1 MIQFIEDKKFLGMM
15 RRECSDVVNRLV
27 QNINK
32 DNYLK
37 VEMQMVGSGGRNL
50 ETQNSNQPVDLD
62 YNINILHIN
71 GNIND
76 CKKIKEYVRKQFNI
90 ALKSKGWGDCK
101 DSTSAL
107 TTEQRYFKESNQ
119 TPFSIDVAIT
129 CESKDSWYRLIHQK
143 TGIFQEDNWIWNEG
157 QDSKGL
163 TKKVNKIKKYN
174 LWNDVRNAYLDK
186 KNMYLKIRDYNHSS
200 FNCYIEAVNEVYNKY
215 FTK

>member
-186 KNMYLKIRDYNHSS
+186 KNMYLKRRDYNHSS

>member
-1 MIQFIEDKKFLGMM
+1 MIHFIEDKKILGMM
-15 RRECSDVVNRLV
+15 RREYSDIVNRLV

-71 GNIND
+71 GDIND

-107 TTEQRYFKESNQ
+107 TTEQR
-119 TPFSIDVAIT
+119 
-129 CESKDSWYRLIHQK
+129 
-143 TGIFQEDNWIWNEG
+143 
-157 QDSKGL
+157 
-163 TKKVNKIKKYN
+163 
-174 LWNDVRNAYLDK
+174 
-186 KNMYLKIRDYNHSS
+186 
-200 FNCYIEAVNEVYNKY
+200 
-215 FTK
+215 

>member
-15 RRECSDVVNRLV
+15 RRECSDVVNCLV

-71 GNIND
+71 GDIND
-76 CKKIKEYVRKQFNI
+76 CKEIKEYVRKQFNI

-107 TTEQRYFKESNQ
+107 TTEQRQFKEGNPTS
-119 TPFSIDVAIT
+119 FSIDVAII
-129 CESKDSWYRLIHQK
+129 CESNDSWYRLIHQK

-174 LWNDVRNAYLDK
+174 LWNNVRNAYLNK
-186 KNMYLKIRDYNHSS
+186 KNMYLKRRAYNHSS

>member
-143 TGIFQEDNWIWNEG
+143 TRIFQEDNWIWNEG

-186 KNMYLKIRDYNHSS
+186 KNMYLKRRDYNHSS

>member
-1 MIQFIEDKKFLGMM
+1 MIHFIEDKKFLGMM
-15 RRECSDVVNRLV
+15 RRECSDIVNRLV

-71 GNIND
+71 GDIND

-107 TTEQRYFKESNQ
+107 TTEQRYFKEGNPTS
-119 TPFSIDVAIT
+119 FSIDVAII
-129 CESKDSWYRLIHQK
+129 CESNDSWYRLIHQK

-186 KNMYLKIRDYNHSS
+186 KNMYLKRRDYNNSS

>member
-143 TGIFQEDNWIWNEG
+143 TGIFQEDNWICNEG

-186 KNMYLKIRDYNHSS
+186 KNMYLKRRDYNHSS

>member
-1 MIQFIEDKKFLGMM
+1 MIHFIEDKKFLGMM
-15 RRECSDVVNRLV
+15 RRECSDIVNRLV

-71 GNIND
+71 GDIND

-107 TTEQRYFKESNQ
+107 MTEQRQFKEGNPTS
-119 TPFSIDVAIT
+119 FSIDVAII
-129 CESKDSWYRLIHQK
+129 CESNDSWYRLIHQK

-186 KNMYLKIRDYNHSS
+186 KNMYLKRRDYNHSS
-200 FNCYIEAVNEVYNKY
+200 FNCYIEVVNEVYNKY